1 MKTLIVQCMGMSL
14 LAWGANVASQ
24 NSQTVHVNGAVV
36 NQASGGGHAIMNMAS
51 TKGGATKSRNRQQVD
66 VSGAVVN
73 SATAGAR
80 SELNVASKTRS
91 SSSGSQVVSVTG
103 PIVTGASGR
112 GVTSTVNIGG
122 Q

>member
-1 MKTLIVQCMGMSL
+1 MKPLMTLYVGMTL
-14 LAWGANVASQ
+14 LACAATGSAQ
-24 NSQTVHVNGAVV
+24 NSQAVHVRGVVV

-51 TKGGATKSRNRQQVD
+51 TQNGAINNGRNRQQVD
-66 VSGAVVN
+66 VTGAVVN
-73 SATAGAR
+73 SATSGAR
-80 SELNVASKTRS
+80 SELNVASKKQ
-91 SSSGSQVVSVTG
+91 SSSGSQVISVTG